1 MDDEIEN
8 LSKILRIVEKQIL
21 SLETIHHRA
30 SSFEDKISQNS
41 GGFNLKEILSRIN
54 SVQNLV
60 DSIEIEVDNL
70 EMRVSAIEHMGFRLK
85 TGGL

>member
-8 LSKILRIVEKQIL
+8 LSKIIRILERQVL
-21 SLETIHHRA
+21 SLETIHSRA
-30 SSFEDKISQNS
+30 TFLEGQISQS
-41 GGFNLKEILSRIN
+41 PDGFNLQEILFRIN

-70 EMRVSAIEHMGFRLK
+70 EMRVSAIEHMGFRLR